1 MNRNRSIMLQIAVGA
16 VALGAFGYL
25 ISVCT
30 TALAR
35 RFLLAL
41 LCIAA
46 FGAGCTA
53 AGSLGP
59 NITLT
64 GDKGP
69 IDMLRSGPSA
79 DGEATIR
86 IEAGDDVGYYVAA
99 WRNKSA
105 PNLNTNLNGPLTPAP
120 AKP

>member
-64 GDKGP
+64 GDRGP
-69 IDMLRSGPSA
+69 LDMLRSGPGADERPPSA
-79 DGEATIR
+79 SKPATTWGTTSPR
-86 IEAGDDVGYYVAA
+86 GATSLH
-99 WRNKSA
+99 R
-105 PNLNTNLNGPLTPAP
+105 T
-120 AKP
+120 